1 MFSSQRLS
9 TTIPRPR
16 RSNNSTSPGYKLI
29 MSCSTLPHMPISAVC
44 RRVASCE
51 ILSSYT
57 TMVACVDTCAQSLIL
72 FSCTYIS
79 LTVIAHQGGQHV
91 QKSTHVTVNKGVYHS
106 AFTVL
111 DAAKFETVVLFQTAL
126 RVCLDKVR
134 ERLAIGDC
142 ADNVVCRDFLRRN
155 PHNAYPAPVPVSQP

>member
-1 MFSSQRLS
+1 
-9 TTIPRPR
+9 
-16 RSNNSTSPGYKLI
+16 
-29 MSCSTLPHMPISAVC
+29 MSCSTLPHMPISAVSC

>member
-1 MFSSQRLS
+1 
-9 TTIPRPR
+9 
-16 RSNNSTSPGYKLI
+16 
-29 MSCSTLPHMPISAVC
+29 
-44 RRVASCE
+44 
-51 ILSSYT
+51 
-57 TMVACVDTCAQSLIL
+57 MVACVDTCAPSLIL

-79 LTVIAHQGGQHV
+79 LTVIAHQRGQPV
-91 QKSTHVTVNKGVYHS
+91 QKHTAVEVNRGVYHS

-111 DAAKFETVVLFQTAL
+111 DTTKFETVVPFRTAL
-126 RVCLDKVR
+126 RDCLDTVR